1 MRQGTKLLASASPVM
16 TSLEAR
22 ACWEQMQSAAS
33 IVITAHRSPDGD
45 AVGSVLG
52 LQHHLKAQGISSVA
66 LFPDRF
72 PAFLDWM
79 PGAGEAL
86 FYDESPD
93 EHRDLLHEA
102 DIIWCLD
109 FNGLGR
115 VGGMEEALRT
125 APGHKWVVDHHQH
138 PDDFAD
144 CLLSDPTCGS
154 TCELIVDLI
163 TGWGQAEDM
172 EAEAMTCL
180 YVGIMTDTGSFRFPS
195 VTAHTHEVLA
205 HFLARGLQHAPI
217 HENTFDQQSLNRVQ
231 LHGFAISERLHIWS
245 TCGFALVGLTAE
257 DLNRFDYS
265 SGDTEGLVNK
275 VLALKGVHVAMMAR
289 EAEPGLIKLSLRSVG
304 DFSVRDIA
312 AAEFDG
318 GGHRNA
324 AGGVVK
330 GLSMD
335 GFVQSIDDRL
345 SRWFDLPQAPS
356 QDSVDGQ

>member
-16 TSLEAR
+16 TSPQAQ
-22 ACWEQMQSAAS
+22 ACWEQMQSATS

-52 LQHHLKAQGISSVA
+52 LQHHLKAQGIPSIA

-72 PAFLDWM
+72 PPFLDWM
-79 PGAGEAL
+79 PGAGDAR
-86 FYDESPD
+86 FYEDSPD
-93 EHRDLLHEA
+93 AYRALLHGA

-109 FNGLGR
+109 FNGLDR

-125 APGHKWVVDHHQH
+125 APGRKWVVDHHQH
-138 PDDFAD
+138 PDDFAN
-144 CLLSDPTCGS
+144 CLLSDSACGS

-163 TGWGQAEDM
+163 TAWGQEDQM
-172 EAEAMTCL
+172 GADAMTCL

-205 HFLARGLQHAPI
+205 HFLANGLQHAAI

-231 LHGFAISERLHIWS
+231 LQGFAISERLHMWS
-245 TCGFALVGLTAE
+245 SCGFAMVGLTSG
-257 DLNRFDYS
+257 DLKRFDYA

-275 VLALKGVHVAMMAR
+275 VLGLKGINVAIMAR

-312 AAEFDG
+312 AAEFEG

-330 GLSMD
+330 GMSMEA
-335 GFVQSIDDRL
+335 FVQSLDERL
-345 SRWFDLPQAPS
+345 SNWFAPS
-356 QDSVDGQ
+356 HSAS

>member
-16 TSLEAR
+16 TSLQAQ

-45 AVGSVLG
+45 AVGAVLG
-52 LQHHLKAQGISSVA
+52 LQHHLKAQGIASVA

-72 PAFLDWM
+72 PPFLDWM
-79 PGAGEAL
+79 PGADGAL
-86 FYDESPD
+86 FYEDSPD
-93 EHRDLLHEA
+93 DHRALLHGA

-109 FNGLGR
+109 FNGLDR
-115 VGGMEEALRT
+115 VGGMEVALRT
-125 APGHKWVVDHHQH
+125 APGRKWVVDHHQF

-144 CLLSDPTCGS
+144 CLLSDPACGS

-163 TGWGQAEDM
+163 AGWGQAD
-172 EAEAMTCL
+172 AMVLDAMACL

-205 HFLARGLQHAPI
+205 HFLANGLEHAPI

-231 LHGFAISERLHIWS
+231 LQGFAISERLHVW
-245 TCGFALVGLTAE
+245 TACGFAMVGLTAE
-257 DLNRFDYS
+257 DLKRFDYA

-275 VLALKGVHVAMMAR
+275 VLALKGINVAMMAR

-304 DFSVRDIA
+304 EFSVRDIA

-318 GGHRNA
+318 GGHLNA

-330 GLSMD
+330 GLTMEA
-335 GFVQSIDDRL
+335 FVQSMDNRL
-345 SRWFDLPQAPS
+345 SRWFASLDASNHS
-356 QDSVDGQ
+356 QT

>member
-1 MRQGTKLLASASPVM
+1 MRDGTKLLASASPVM
-16 TSLEAR
+16 KSPDAQ
-22 ACWEQMQSAAS
+22 ACWEQMQSATS

-45 AVGSVLG
+45 AVGAVLG
-52 LQHHLKAQGISSVA
+52 LQHHLKEQGIAATA

-72 PAFLDWM
+72 PPFLDWM
-79 PGAGEAL
+79 PGSDDAL
-86 FYDESPD
+86 FYEDAPD
-93 EHRDLLHEA
+93 EHRALLHEA

-125 APGHKWVVDHHQH
+125 APGRKWVVDHHQH

-144 CLLSDPTCGS
+144 CLLSDPACGS
-154 TCELIVDLI
+154 TCELVVDLI
-163 TGWGQAEDM
+163 AAWGQADQMGED
-172 EAEAMTCL
+172 AMACL

-205 HFLARGLQHAPI
+205 HFLANGLQHAPI

-231 LHGFAISERLHIWS
+231 LQGFAISERLHMWS
-245 TCGFALVGLTAE
+245 SYGFAMVGLTSE
-257 DLNRFDYS
+257 DLKRFDYA

-275 VLALKGVHVAMMAR
+275 VLALKGIHVAMMAR

-324 AGGVVK
+324 AGGVIK
-330 GLSMD
+330 GLSMET
-335 GFVQSIDDRL
+335 FVQGMDDRL
-345 SRWFDLPQAPS
+345 LYWFAPS
-356 QDSVDGQ
+356 HSSVEDSTDAH